1 MLDQLEIGTFEIAIS
16 AVVVVLSLIFGYLT
30 CSLIT
35 VLGKVSEAILRVTQ
49 LLADISERVRKL
61 EENQG

>member
-61 EENQG
+61 EENQE

>member
-1 MLDQLEIGTFEIAIS
+1 MFDTLEIGTFEIVIS
-16 AVVVVLSLIFGYLT
+16 AVVVVLSLIFGYLM

-49 LLADISERVRKL
+49 LLADLSDRVRKL
-61 EENQG
+61 EENQE